1 MEAFGIET
9 ILFQLITENCLIFSL
24 QSQIPEASSW
34 TSHAP
39 AFPCSLGT
47 LTVLAEWPVICRD
60 GAVTCDPSA
69 LFSAPPSI
77 VTQMA
82 VCATVSWTP
91 WLHSWGHHGSF
102 FQIQGQPVQSQRP
115 NAPQEASLSA
125 CGSTY
130 KGNTANANAFLCVL
144 FKISSS
150 CWTEAIS
157 LVSAQSSCPTLWPRG
172 L

>member
-47 LTVLAEWPVICRD
+47 LT
-60 GAVTCDPSA
+60 AVTRDPSA

-157 LVSAQSSCPTLWPRG
+157 LVAAQSSCPTLWPRG